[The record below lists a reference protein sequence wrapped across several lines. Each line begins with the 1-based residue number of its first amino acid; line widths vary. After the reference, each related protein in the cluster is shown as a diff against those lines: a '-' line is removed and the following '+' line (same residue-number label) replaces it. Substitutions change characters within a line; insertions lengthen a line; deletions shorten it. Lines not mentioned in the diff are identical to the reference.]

1 MKVIFNSEEKDYTE
15 GISVS
20 ELRKLENIPSGGV
33 AVAVNGRI
41 VRGADQESF
50 ILSEGDDVVIIGAA
64 YGG

>member
-1 MKVIFNSEEKDYTE
+1 MRIIFNSVEKKYAE
-15 GISVS
+15 GISVA
-20 ELRKLENIPSGGV
+20 ELRKLENIPSAGV
-33 AVAVNGRI
+33 AVAVNGKI